1 MADLMVESN
10 GEALR
15 LDFGRS
21 LIIRWCLLAAGL
33 LAEGLILTVSF
44 ESPVLS
50 ANDRW
55 WVRLAAISPAL
66 IRIGAASVGAFVVLL
81 VPRFRAT
88 LEYARQCAV
97 DHRWQPWFLLH
108 FLTFA
113 VLYSLLA
120 VVARGGGPGGGQISS
135 GGLAL
140 CEGLGIATLLLWFLA
155 LAPLRYW
162 RVFIARERLTLLAAI
177 VAATTAWLGGEIAQT
192 YWRPLASVAFSLAEQ
207 LLRLVYP
214 NVVADPARL
223 LLGTPSFLVQI
234 APQCSGYEGVGLV
247 TIFLAIYLWLF
258 RSRIRFP
265 QAFLLFPIGALA
277 IWLANVVR
285 IAALVAIGSS
295 YSPALAAGGFH
306 SQAGW
311 ISFIG
316 LAMGVIAVTH
326 RMRFFA
332 LARHAGVSEEIN
344 PIAAALLVPFLVLMG
359 SMMVTAAL
367 SSGFDRLYPL
377 RVLAVAAALL
387 WFRRVYARWDWGW
400 SWPSVWIGGA
410 VFILWMAVDRIA
422 MADATTLGAGIAA
435 LGQTEAVVW
444 VGFRVI
450 GSALVIPLVEEMAF
464 RGYLLR
470 RLAAADLEGTE
481 ANRFNWVSFV
491 VSSAAFGLLHG
502 RWLAGTLAGMAYA
515 LAFYRRGKLG
525 DAVVAHMTTNGF
537 TALFVLIAGAW
548 SLWS

>member
-1 MADLMVESN
+1 MADPIGESN
-10 GEALR
+10 GAALG
-15 LDFGRS
+15 LDFDR
-21 LIIRWCLLAAGL
+21 LMIRWCVLVAGL
-33 LAEGLILTVSF
+33 VAEGLVLTVSF
-44 ESPVLS
+44 ESPAATVG
-50 ANDRW
+50 DHW
-55 WVRLAAISPAL
+55 WVRLAAIAPDL
-66 IRIGAASVGAFVVLL
+66 IRIAAAAVGAFAVLL

-88 LEYARQCAV
+88 LEYARQTAA
-97 DHRWQPWFLLH
+97 DHKWQPWLLLH
-108 FLTFA
+108 
-113 VLYSLLA
+113 LLA
-120 VVARGGGPGGGQISS
+120 LATLYAFLAIATRGAGPAGGQVSS

-140 CEGLGIATLLLWFLA
+140 CEGLAVAVIVFWVLA
-155 LAPLRYW
+155 LAPPHYW
-162 RVFIARERLTLLAAI
+162 RVFVVRERLALLAAI
-177 VAATTAWLGGEIAQT
+177 TAATAAWLGGEIAQT
-192 YWRPLASVAFSLAEQ
+192 YWRPLASATMFLAEH
-207 LLRLVYP
+207 LLRLGYS
-214 NVVADPARL
+214 NVVSDPARL
-223 LLGTPSFLVQI
+223 LLGTPSFIVRI

-247 TIFLAIYLWLF
+247 TVFVAIYLWLF
-258 RSRIRFP
+258 RARIRFP
-265 QAFLLFPIGALA
+265 HALLLFPIAAVGV
-277 IWLANVVR
+277 WLANVLRV
-285 IAALVAIGSS
+285 AALVAIGSS

-332 LARHAGVSEEIN
+332 SARHEGVSEEIN

-387 WFRRVYARWDWGW
+387 WFRRVYTRWDWGW

-410 VFILWMAVDRIA
+410 VFVLWMAVDRIT
-422 MADATTLGAGIAA
+422 MGDATTLGAGIAA

-444 VGFRVI
+444 VGFRVV
-450 GSALVIPLVEEMAF
+450 GSALLVPLVEEMAF

-470 RLAAADLEGTE
+470 RLAAADIEGE
-481 ANRFNWVSFV
+481 DARRFSWVAFL
-491 VSSAAFGLLHG
+491 VSSAAFGLMHG
-502 RWLAGTLAGMAYA
+502 RWLAGAVAGMAYA

-525 DAVVAHMTTNGF
+525 DAVVAHVTTNGC
-537 TALFVLIAGAW
+537 TALFVLITGQW